1 MCSRAWRSSQRDKLT
16 SRMGYGFRLIDFM
29 IKRQLPALR
38 TFLWVGAAGGDG
50 SSSAL
55 RWGHL
60 LEGGCDGSVGQPKQ
74 AGWLSPAPEV
84 VLNGV
89 GSVVS
94 RWKRRGEL
102 AAFCVGSG

>member
-1 MCSRAWRSSQRDKLT
+1 
-16 SRMGYGFRLIDFM
+16 M